1 VNDER
6 GGGQL
11 AIDNQY
17 SSGDK
22 SVSLWDKIVTLP
34 QYLIPQHTLSLLM
47 YRLTRCEVV
56 WFKSLFIRFIVK
68 QYQVNVA
75 EAAETDLTHYSS
87 FNAFFTRLLREDA
100 RPIADSGLVSPVD
113 GVVSQAGAIVSGQIV
128 QAKGQE
134 YSVLALLG
142 GDDALATELTQ
153 GQFATIYLSPK
164 DYHRIHM
171 PVTGTLRKMR
181 YIPGKLFSVSP
192 RTARAVPDL
201 FARNERVAV
210 TFDTEFGPMVMVLVG
225 AIFVGSMETVWAGQI
240 TPSYGKVIQQWTYD
254 DEQAITISK
263 GQEMGRFNM
272 GSTVVVLVGRDAAI
286 FNEQITAESPIQLG
300 QAMS

>member
-1 VNDER
+1 
-6 GGGQL
+6 
-11 AIDNQY
+11 
-17 SSGDK
+17 
-22 SVSLWDKIVTLP
+22 
-34 QYLIPQHTLSLLM
+34 M
-47 YRLTRCEVV
+47 YRVTRCEVV
-56 WFKSLFIRFIVK
+56 WFKNLIISTIIK
-68 QYQVNVA
+68 QYRVNMA
-75 EAAETDLTHYSS
+75 EAAEMNLDYYSS
-87 FNAFFTRLLREDA
+87 FNAFFTRLLRNGV
-100 RPIADSGLVSPVD
+100 RPISESDIVSPVD
-113 GVVSQAGAIVSGQIV
+113 GVVSQVGLVTSGQIV

-142 GDDALATELTQ
+142 GDDAVTSEFVG

-210 TFDTEFGPMVMVLVG
+210 TFDTDFGPMVMVLVG
-225 AIFVGSMETVWAGQI
+225 AIFVGSMETIWAGQI
-240 TPSYGKVIQQWTYD
+240 TPNYGKVIQQWTYD
-254 DEQAITISK
+254 GEQAITIEK

-272 GSTVVVLVGRDAAI
+272 GSTVVVLVGKDAAL
-286 FNEQITAESPIQLG
+286 FNDQVEAEATIQLG
-300 QAMS
+300 NAMS

>member
-1 VNDER
+1 
-6 GGGQL
+6 
-11 AIDNQY
+11 
-17 SSGDK
+17 
-22 SVSLWDKIVTLP
+22 
-34 QYLIPQHTLSLLM
+34 M

-56 WFKSLFIRFIVK
+56 WFKDLFTRFIIK
-68 QYQVNVA
+68 QYQVNLD
-75 EAAETDLTHYSS
+75 EAAETDLANYAC
-87 FNAFFTRLLREDA
+87 FNDFFTRLLREGV
-100 RPIADSGLVSPVD
+100 RPIAESDIVSPVD
-113 GVVSQAGAIVSGQIV
+113 GVVSQSGPVTSGQIV

-134 YSVLALLG
+134 YSVLTLLG
-142 GDDALATELTQ
+142 GDDALAAEFVH

-225 AIFVGSMETVWAGQI
+225 AIFVGSMETVWSGQI
-240 TPSYGKVIQQWTYD
+240 TPSYGKVVQQWTYD
-254 DEQAITISK
+254 GDQAVTIEK

-272 GSTVVVLVGRDAAI
+272 GSTVVMLFGKHAAL
-286 FNEQITAESPIQLG
+286 FNEHIETEGAIQLG

>member
-1 VNDER
+1 MNKNNE
-6 GGGQL
+6 
-11 AIDNQY
+11 
-17 SSGDK
+17 SSFKGK
-22 SVSLWDKIVTLP
+22 PVSLWDKLVTFP
-34 QYLIPQHTLSLLM
+34 QYLIPQHVLSLVM
-47 YRLTRCEVV
+47 YRVTRCEVV
-56 WFKSLFIRFIVK
+56 WFKNLIISTIIK
-68 QYQVNVA
+68 QYRVNMA
-75 EAAETDLTHYSS
+75 EAAEMNLDYYSS
-87 FNAFFTRLLREDA
+87 FNAFFTRLLRNGV
-100 RPIADSGLVSPVD
+100 RPISESDIVSPVD
-113 GVVSQAGAIVSGQIV
+113 GVVSQVGLVTSGQIV

-142 GDDALATELTQ
+142 GDDAVTSEFVG

-210 TFDTEFGPMVMVLVG
+210 TFDTDFGPMVMVLVG
-225 AIFVGSMETVWAGQI
+225 AIFVGSMETIWAGQI
-240 TPSYGKVIQQWTYD
+240 TPNYGKVIQQWTYD
-254 DEQAITISK
+254 GEQAITIEK

-272 GSTVVVLVGRDAAI
+272 GSTVVVMVGKGAAL
-286 FNEQITAESPIQLG
+286 FNDQVEAEATIQLG
-300 QAMS
+300 NAMS

>member
-1 VNDER
+1 LNKNNE
-6 GGGQL
+6 
-11 AIDNQY
+11 
-17 SSGDK
+17 SSFKGK
-22 SVSLWDKIVTLP
+22 PVSLWDKLVTFP
-34 QYLIPQHTLSLLM
+34 QYLIPQHVLSLVM
-47 YRLTRCEVV
+47 YRVTRCEIV
-56 WFKSLFIRFIVK
+56 WFKNLIISTIIK
-68 QYQVNVA
+68 QYRVNMA
-75 EAAETDLTHYSS
+75 EAAEMNLDYYSS
-87 FNAFFTRLLREDA
+87 FNAFFTRLLRNGV
-100 RPIADSGLVSPVD
+100 RPISESDIVSPVD
-113 GVVSQAGAIVSGQIV
+113 GVVSQVGLVTSGQIV

-142 GDDALATELTQ
+142 GDDAVTSEFVG

-210 TFDTEFGPMVMVLVG
+210 TFDTDFGPMVMVLVG
-225 AIFVGSMETVWAGQI
+225 AIFVGSMETIWAGQI
-240 TPSYGKVIQQWTYD
+240 TPNYGKVIQQWTYD
-254 DEQAITISK
+254 GEQAITIEK

-272 GSTVVVLVGRDAAI
+272 GSTVVVLVGKGAAL
-286 FNEQITAESPIQLG
+286 FNDQVEAEATIQLG
-300 QAMS
+300 NAMS

>member
-1 VNDER
+1 
-6 GGGQL
+6 
-11 AIDNQY
+11 
-17 SSGDK
+17 
-22 SVSLWDKIVTLP
+22 
-34 QYLIPQHTLSLLM
+34 
-47 YRLTRCEVV
+47 V
-56 WFKSLFIRFIVK
+56 WFKNLIISTIIK
-68 QYQVNVA
+68 QYRVNMA
-75 EAAETDLTHYSS
+75 EAAEMNLDYYSS
-87 FNAFFTRLLREDA
+87 FNAFFTRLLRNGV
-100 RPIADSGLVSPVD
+100 RPISESDIVSPVD
-113 GVVSQAGAIVSGQIV
+113 GVVSQVGLVTSGQIV

-142 GDDALATELTQ
+142 GDDAVTSEFVG

-210 TFDTEFGPMVMVLVG
+210 TFDTDFGPMVMVLVG
-225 AIFVGSMETVWAGQI
+225 AIFVGSMETIWAGQI
-240 TPSYGKVIQQWTYD
+240 TPNYGKVIQQWTYD
-254 DEQAITISK
+254 GEQAITIEK

-272 GSTVVVLVGRDAAI
+272 GSTVVVLVGKGAAL
-286 FNEQITAESPIQLG
+286 FNDQVEAEATIQLG
-300 QAMS
+300 NAMS